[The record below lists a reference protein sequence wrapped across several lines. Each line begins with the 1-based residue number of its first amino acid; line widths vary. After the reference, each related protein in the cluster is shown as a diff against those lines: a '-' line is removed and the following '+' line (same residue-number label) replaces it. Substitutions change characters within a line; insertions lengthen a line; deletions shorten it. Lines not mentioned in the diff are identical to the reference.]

1 MIISKDEASAL
12 RSRYEDALFGDVI
25 PFWLAH
31 ALDRKEGGYFTGLDR
46 DGEIIE
52 TDKSVWFQGRMAWIF
67 STLYADFGRRPE
79 LLDAAKLG
87 IDFIERRCFDEK
99 GKMYFRVTR
108 EGAPLVMRR
117 YYFSES
123 FAIIAHA
130 AYARAT
136 GDASHIA
143 RAREILARVDRY
155 RSEPGL
161 LEPKWNQEMRPS
173 IGYSEPMIMLSTAQ
187 ELRKADPE
195 HRLEYDER
203 IDGYLAQMRLFMKD
217 DLEAVLEQVGPG
229 GEFQD
234 HFEGRMLNPGHAI
247 ESSWFILAEAGERRK
262 EERRDEAAELER
274 RGLKILD
281 WMWARGWDEPYGGI
295 IYFRDVL
302 DRPPVEY
309 WQDMKF
315 WWPQNEAAIANLMAY
330 ARTGDE
336 RYADNFRKVDSYAE
350 ARFRDREK
358 GEWYGYLHRDGSV
371 ATTLK
376 GNMYKGC
383 FHVPRMYMT
392 CLGLL
397 GEIIAGN

>member
-1 MIISKDEASAL
+1 MRIGKDEASAL
-12 RSRYEDALFGDVI
+12 RSRYNDALFNDVI
-25 PFWLAH
+25 PFWLEH
-31 ALDRKEGGYFTGLDR
+31 SLDREEGGYFTGLDR
-46 DGEIIE
+46 SGGIIE

-67 STLYADFGRRPE
+67 STLYADFGREPKMLE
-79 LLDAAKLG
+79 AARLG

-108 EGAPLVMRR
+108 EGEPLVMRR

-136 GDASHIA
+136 GDASHIE
-143 RAREILARVDRY
+143 RARELLFRVERY

-161 LEPKWNQEMRPS
+161 LEPKWNQETRPS
-173 IGYSEPMIMLSTAQ
+173 IGYSEPMIMLSTVQ
-187 ELRKADPE
+187 ELRKADPA
-195 HRLEYDER
+195 HRAEYDER
-203 IDGYLAQMRLFMKD
+203 IDGYLAQMSLFLRE
-217 DLEAVLEQVGPG
+217 DLAAVLEQVGPA

-234 HFEGRMLNPGHAI
+234 HFEGRMLNPGHSI
-247 ESSWFILAEAGERRK
+247 ESSWFIMEEARRRK
-262 EERRDEAAELER
+262 EGGRGGDELER

-302 DRPPVEY
+302 DKPPVEY

-315 WWPQNEAAIANLMAY
+315 WWPQCEAAIANLMAY
-330 ARTGDE
+330 VQTDEE

-350 ARFRDREK
+350 TRFRDRDQ
-358 GEWYGYLHRDGSV
+358 GEWYGYLHRDGTV

-392 CLGLL
+392 CLKLL
-397 GEIIAGN
+397 DEIIGRF